1 MRREISIVAG
11 PMLWSDNRKSWLSRV
26 PEKLPNLTLRTIKAI
41 WDGEITSEKHW
52 AILELR
58 RAVAVIETQRE
69 LTRLSNKYETM
80 AQQLLLLDA
89 QFHRFEADRLLAV
102 AGRYR
107 NQDRAQ
113 AEADRAVDRK
123 IKR

>member
-11 PMLWSDNRKSWLSRV
+11 PMLWSDNRKSWLARV
-26 PEKLPNLTLRTIKAI
+26 PEKLPGLTLRTVKAI

-69 LTRLSNKYETM
+69 LNKLSNKYEAM
-80 AQQLLLLDA
+80 AQQLLRVDA
-89 QFHRFEADRLLAV
+89 EFYRFDADRLRAM
-102 AGRYR
+102 ARENS
-107 NQDRAQ
+107 NQNRAK
-113 AEADRAVDRK
+113 AK
-123 IKR
+123 LK